1 MISWI
6 TTYLLIGIGW
16 DIIYSFISNIIESKN
31 TLDNKERLI
40 SLLFWPIVL
49 IIFMYHFIKGLI
61 NKN

>member
-1 MISWI
+1 MEWI

-31 TLDNKERLI
+31 TLNNKERLI

-49 IIFMYHFIKGLI
+49 IIFVYHFIKGLI
-61 NKN
+61 Q

>member
-1 MISWI
+1 MSLI
-6 TTYLLIGIGW
+6 TYLLIGIGW

-61 NKN
+61 Q